1 MLDPYTYILL
11 HKYQRLELM
20 KQAEEAR
27 LHQSLSKRTIVQWQS
42 LRELTKLISNWW
54 THRRQT
60 VDKSRLADGKV
71 VMP

>member
-11 HKYQRLELM
+11 HKYQRAELM

-27 LHQSLSKRTIVQWQS
+27 LHQSLSKRTTIQWQS
-42 LRELTKLISNWW
+42 LRELTRLISDWW
-54 THRRQT
+54 LHRRQT